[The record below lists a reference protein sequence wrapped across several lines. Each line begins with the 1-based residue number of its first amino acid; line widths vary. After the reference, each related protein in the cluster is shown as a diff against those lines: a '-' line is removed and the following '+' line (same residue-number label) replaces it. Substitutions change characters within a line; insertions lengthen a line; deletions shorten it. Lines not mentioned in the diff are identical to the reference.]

1 LQTDGSVRIR
11 ERLCEYSS
19 CTMLGHLFHHGNG
32 AESPAQSRVRMVEEQ
47 LRSRGIHDERLLA
60 AMAKVPREEFIS
72 SEDATNA
79 YGDFPL
85 AIGAGQTIS
94 QPYIVAAMV
103 EELELTPEDR
113 VLEVGTGTGYEAAI
127 LGELAADV
135 WTIERHAELAD
146 KAREILYRL
155 GYKNVQVL
163 HGDGSL
169 GLPERAPF
177 NKILVAAAAPRV
189 PETLVA
195 QLADGGRLVV
205 PVGSRSEQQLEV
217 IRKLGDQ
224 ISITKHDLC
233 RFVPLVGAQ
242 GWEP

>member
-1 LQTDGSVRIR
+1 MFGN
-11 ERLCEYSS
+11 
-19 CTMLGHLFHHGNG
+19 LFNHGNVT
-32 AESPAQSRVRMVEEQ
+32 ESPPTQRARMVEEQ
-47 LRSRGIHDERLLA
+47 LRSRGIHDERVLA
-60 AMAKVPREEFIS
+60 AMAKVPREEFIPN
-72 SEDATNA
+72 EDAANA

-85 AIGAGQTIS
+85 AIGEGQTIS

-103 EELELTPEDR
+103 EELELDTEDR

-135 WTIERHAELAD
+135 WSIERHAELAD
-146 KAREILYRL
+146 KARVILRRL
-155 GYKNVQVL
+155 GYNSVHVL

-169 GLPERAPF
+169 GLVEHAPF

-189 PETLVA
+189 PETLVS

-205 PVGSRSEQQLEV
+205 PVGTRSEQQVEV

-224 ISITKHDLC
+224 VSITKHDLC

>member
-1 LQTDGSVRIR
+1 MFGNYFT
-11 ERLCEYSS
+11 
-19 CTMLGHLFHHGNG
+19 HGKA
-32 AESPAQSRVRMVEEQ
+32 AESLAGDRARMVDTQ
-47 LRSRGIHDERLLA
+47 LRSRGIRDERLLA

-72 SEDATNA
+72 SEDVADA

-85 AIGAGQTIS
+85 PIGAGQTIS

-103 EELELTPEDR
+103 EALEVNPEDR

-127 LGELAADV
+127 LAELAADV
-135 WTIERHAELAD
+135 WTIERHAELVD
-146 KAREILYRL
+146 KAREILQRL
-155 GYKNVQVL
+155 GYADVHVL

-169 GLPERAPF
+169 GLGEHAPF

-189 PETLVA
+189 PETLVS

-205 PVGSRSEQQLEV
+205 PVGSRSEQQVEV
-217 IRKLGDQ
+217 MRKLGDQ
-224 ISITKHDLC
+224 ISITKHDRC

-242 GWEP
+242 GWEL

>member
-1 LQTDGSVRIR
+1 
-11 ERLCEYSS
+11 
-19 CTMLGHLFHHGNG
+19 MFAHLFSHGNG
-32 AESPAQSRVRMVEEQ
+32 GEAFVQKRARMVEEQ
-47 LRSRGIHDERLLA
+47 LRSRGIRDEHVLA
-60 AMAKVPREEFIS
+60 AMAEVPREEFIPS
-72 SEDATNA
+72 DDAANA

-103 EELELTPEDR
+103 EVLELNPEDR
-113 VLEVGTGTGYEAAI
+113 VLEVGTGTGYQAAI
-127 LGELAADV
+127 LGKLAADV

-146 KAREILYRL
+146 QAREILYRL
-155 GYKNVQVL
+155 GYKNVHVL

-169 GLPERAPF
+169 GLPEHAPF
-177 NKILVAAAAPRV
+177 DKILVAAAAPRV
-189 PETLVA
+189 PQALVS

-205 PVGSRSEQQLEV
+205 PVGSRSEQQVEV

-224 ISITKHDLC
+224 ISISKHDLC